1 MYSGLQMTQNTNSM
15 DQLQDRRGV
24 PVFIH
29 SELDDMG
36 LTPNAFRVYC
46 HLARRAGTGV
56 AWPSYQSIGSVCF
69 GTSTPSAD
77 YARRLAIEAVKELVT
92 SGLVAKEIRT
102 QDNDGQTTGN
112 KTNVYYLT
120 PQSQWVGGGVKY
132 HTGGVSNN
140 TLPGVSNNTPKGTPS
155 EGTSSK
161 DVVVVDGRTLA
172 DVFRTWS
179 SITKGTFNSIDS
191 DKVKDLIDTH
201 GAEAVYQAMLD
212 ANEQGKRTLAYVN
225 GILRNRQ
232 NGTEKPQRA
241 QRVNG
246 VWQLSKV
253 ERSLDAV
260 REYYAMKGEDDGED

>member
-1 MYSGLQMTQNTNSM
+1 MTQNANSN

-56 AWPSYQSIGSVCF
+56 AWPSYQSMGNVCF
-69 GTSTPSAD
+69 GPSTPSAD

-92 SGLVAKEIRT
+92 FGLIAKELRT
-102 QDNDGQTTGN
+102 QDSDGAVTGN

-155 EGTSSK
+155 EGTPMK
-161 DVVVVDGRTLA
+161 DVVVVEGRTLA
-172 DVFRTWS
+172 DVFKVWNN
-179 SITKGTFNSIDS
+179 ITKGTFNSIDS

-201 GAEAVYQAMLD
+201 GAEAVYQAMVDSNL
-212 ANEQGKRTLAYVN
+212 QGKRTLAYVN
-225 GILRNRQ
+225 GVLRNRQ
-232 NGTEKPQRA
+232 NGTEKPQPQQ
-241 QRVNG
+241 QRQG
-246 VWQLSKV
+246 GGRRLSKV
-253 ERSLDAV
+253 EESLAAV
-260 REYYAMKGEDDGED
+260 DRVMAMAERGELDEWLK

>member
-1 MYSGLQMTQNTNSM
+1 MTQNTNRLLFNDPPLVVS
-15 DQLQDRRGV
+15 
-24 PVFIH
+24 P
-29 SELDDMG
+29 S
-36 LTPNAFRVYC
+36 
-46 HLARRAGTGV
+46 LAV
-56 AWPSYQSIGSVCF
+56 
-69 GTSTPSAD
+69 
-77 YARRLAIEAVKELVT
+77 AVKSVDKAIILQQVHYWLLKSTNERDGRMWVYNST
-92 SGLVAKEIRT
+92 KEWQEQFPFWTEKEIRT
-102 QDNDGQTTGN
+102 RIDNLRSDGYLLTANYNKLPMDRTLWYSIDYEKLSAICPNGQTICTPRANGFAPQGTAIPETTTE
-112 KTNVYYLT
+112 TN
-120 PQSQWVGGGVKY
+120 
-132 HTGGVSNN
+132 N
-140 TLPGVSNNTPKGTPS
+140 
-155 EGTSSK
+155 K